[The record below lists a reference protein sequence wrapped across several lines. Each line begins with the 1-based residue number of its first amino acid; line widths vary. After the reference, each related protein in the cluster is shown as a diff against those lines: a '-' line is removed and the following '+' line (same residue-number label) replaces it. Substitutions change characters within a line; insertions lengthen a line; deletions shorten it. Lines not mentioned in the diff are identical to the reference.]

1 MVHFDRRAF
10 LKVSAGAVA
19 AAGVTGNLGVGAAR
33 AQGGSFK
40 FKLGT
45 DLPVAHPVNVR
56 LREAID
62 AIAAETNGAV
72 AITLFPNNQLGSDS
86 DMMSQIRSGALELAT
101 FPGTVLSTLIPS
113 TSLTGLGF
121 AFTSYDKVWAAMDG
135 EVGNYIRQN
144 IGKANLHAFDAVW
157 DNGFRQI
164 TTSNRPIQ
172 TPDDLKNLKIR
183 VPVVPLW
190 VSMFTALG
198 ASPVSIPLS
207 DAYSSLQTKIADAQE
222 NPLVLIDF
230 AKFYEVQKY
239 CSLTNHA
246 WDGFWMLASG
256 RIWRGVPADVQQVMA
271 KHLNAAALKERDDV
285 AKATVDLQKSL
296 EGKGLVFNKVDVDA
310 FQKALSGTGFYGQW
324 KDKFGA
330 DAWTLVQK
338 YAGNI
343 G

>member
-1 MVHFDRRAF
+1 MTKVDRRAF
-10 LKVSAGAVA
+10 LKASAGAVA
-19 AAGVTGNLGVGAAR
+19 AAGVTAGLAPRIAH
-33 AQGGSFK
+33 AQAGGFK

-56 LREAID
+56 LREAIE
-62 AIAAETNGAV
+62 AISAETNGAV
-72 AITLFPNNQLGSDS
+72 TITLFPNNQLGSDS

-113 TSLTGLGF
+113 TSVTGLGF

-135 EVGNYIRQN
+135 DVGNYIRRN
-144 IGKANLHAFDAVW
+144 IEKVNLHAFDKVW

-164 TTSNRPIQ
+164 TTGTRPIE
-172 TPDDLKNLKIR
+172 TPDDLRNLKIR

-190 VSMFTALG
+190 VSMFTAFG

-207 DAYSSLQTKIADAQE
+207 DAYSSLQTRIADAQE

-285 AKATVDLQKSL
+285 VKATVDLQKGL
-296 EGKGLVFNKVDVDA
+296 EAKGLVFNKVDVDA
-310 FQKALSGTGFYGQW
+310 FQKALRATGFYGQW
-324 KDKFGA
+324 KEKFGA
-330 DAWTLVQK
+330 EAWALVQN
-338 YAGNI
+338 YAGDI

>member
-1 MVHFDRRAF
+1 M
-10 LKVSAGAVA
+10 SA
-19 AAGVTGNLGVGAAR
+19 T
-33 AQGGSFK
+33 
-40 FKLGT
+40 T
-45 DLPVAHPVNVR
+45 
-56 LREAID
+56 
-62 AIAAETNGAV
+62 
-72 AITLFPNNQLGSDS
+72 
-86 DMMSQIRSGALELAT
+86 SGRT
-101 FPGTVLSTLIPS
+101 SRKPTCTHSTP
-113 TSLTGLGF
+113 
-121 AFTSYDKVWAAMDG
+121 
-135 EVGNYIRQN
+135 
-144 IGKANLHAFDAVW
+144 VW

-172 TPDDLKNLKIR
+172 MPDDLKNLKIR

-285 AKATVDLQKSL
+285 AKANLELQKSL

-310 FQKALSGTGFYGQW
+310 FQKALSATSFYGQW
-324 KDKFGA
+324 KEKFGA
-330 DAWTLVQK
+330 EAWTLVQK